1 MALNK
6 PSKLFIQWHPNS
18 PVQDVAKLLMACKKL
33 FQNVTELSADDR
45 RVIIQTSYTS
55 SDKKI
60 NERLEPFNGN
70 VRWHRAG
77 PLDEKEEAEVD
88 DLFRQ
93 LAGAP
98 SKPPKSSAKRPSKKR
113 KVVETES
120 DESEAEPEEPKPK
133 RKQHFKKRNEFD
145 DFIDDSTPE

>member
-18 PVQDVAKLLMACKKL
+18 PVQDVAKLLMVCKKQ
-33 FQNVTELSADDR
+33 FQNVTEISADDR
-45 RVIIQTSYTS
+45 RVTIQTSYTS

-60 NERLEPFNGN
+60 NEKLEIFSGN

-77 PLDEKEEAEVD
+77 PLTEAEEAEVD
-88 DLFRQ
+88 DIIRQ
-93 LAGAP
+93 LAGNP
-98 SKPPKSSAKRPSKKR
+98 RQPPKSSAKRPSKKR
-113 KVVETES
+113 KVVETDS

-133 RKQHFKKRNEFD
+133 RKQHFKKRNELD